1 MGRLFQ
7 YNRFGAMES
16 ANKRKKDT
24 SKNAHD
30 KAKMVSCNWSIDI
43 YIQVYIYI

>member
-7 YNRFGAMES
+7 YNRFGALES

-24 SKNAHD
+24 SKSAHD
-30 KAKMVSCNWSIDI
+30 KAKMVSGKRNKDTG
-43 YIQVYIYI
+43 